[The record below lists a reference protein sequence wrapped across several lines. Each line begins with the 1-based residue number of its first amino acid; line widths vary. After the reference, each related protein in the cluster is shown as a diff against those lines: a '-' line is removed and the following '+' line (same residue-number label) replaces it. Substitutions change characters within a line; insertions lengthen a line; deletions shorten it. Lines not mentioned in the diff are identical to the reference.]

1 MWLTMREMK
10 YELHNDLDADL
21 PLIFGYRA
29 LSVDEKDDV
38 YLHWHDCVEL
48 IYCVSGEGWVLSG
61 AGRIPI
67 REGDIAIVNAGNI
80 HDVFTESACGVYSFD
95 PGNALLAPFHL
106 APEQYI
112 FQERIRDKEMTA
124 AFDRMIAEM
133 TVEKDA
139 FYQQAVHMEIIGMML
154 TLMRNYRVCDAAS
167 RRSNEDYR
175 TRVVKLAISYLREH
189 FLERIEID
197 KLCAHIDYS
206 KYYLCRT
213 FKEITGFTVIQYVNN
228 LKCQYARNLL
238 LSGQHNVNES
248 AAMSGF
254 SNDSYFS
261 KTYKAVFGKLPSEEL
276 KQEV

>member
-1 MWLTMREMK
+1 MRETK

-106 APEQYI
+106 SPEQYI

-124 AFDRMIAEM
+124 AFDRMIDEM
-133 TVEKDA
+133 TSQKDA

-167 RRSNEDYR
+167 RRSTEDHR

-197 KLCAHIDYS
+197 KLPGTLSPERLIMEYALLLYDRDDKFWINETIIDLGYTKS
-206 KYYLCRT
+206 Y
-213 FKEITGFTVIQYVNN
+213 FVNN
-228 LKCQYARNLL
+228 VKPKIDDIAKKLEETKRN
-238 LSGQHNVNES
+238 
-248 AAMSGF
+248 
-254 SNDSYFS
+254 
-261 KTYKAVFGKLPSEEL
+261 GKSTH
-276 KQEV
+276 